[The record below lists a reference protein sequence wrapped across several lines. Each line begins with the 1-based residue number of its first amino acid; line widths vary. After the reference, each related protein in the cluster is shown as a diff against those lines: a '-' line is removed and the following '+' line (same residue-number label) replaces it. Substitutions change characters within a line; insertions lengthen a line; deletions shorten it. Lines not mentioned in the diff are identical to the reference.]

1 MTINHNGIN
10 IGSKIKIINDPKN
23 TTIYDNTTNT
33 HWSILYLGGEVIDI
47 IYPQNDIKIKIA
59 FSFLNNPIITIPI
72 DTVELNN

>member
-10 IGSKIKIINDPKN
+10 IGSVIKIIEDPQN
-23 TTIYDNTTNT
+23 TTIYHNNI
-33 HWSILYLGGEVIDI
+33 HWSILYLKGEVIDI
-47 IYPQNDIKIKIA
+47 IYPQNDVKIKIE